1 MTLTRRIIPFLTVL
15 ALTACGGPAVLP
27 NGTST
32 LHGRIA
38 FDPTPAGAPGTVAE
52 VILVD
57 TADPDVRS
65 PLGTARMD
73 HPEDTPIP
81 FTLVYNV
88 HSVQAGHTYGLCAR
102 VKDAAGSVTWASDR
116 VTPVTLP
123 SDDRYT
129 NLVIR
134 DEDDW
139 ADCPEWDH

>member
-1 MTLTRRIIPFLTVL
+1 MKFTRTTVL
-15 ALTACGGPAVLP
+15 LLTTFALAACGGPAVLP

-32 LHGRIA
+32 LHGRVT
-38 FDPTPAGAPGTVAE
+38 FDPSPAGAPGAMAE

-65 PLGTARMD
+65 PLGTARLD
-73 HPEDTPIP
+73 HPEDPPIS

-102 VKDAAGSVTWASDR
+102 VKDTAGKVTWASDR
-116 VTPVTLP
+116 ITPVKLP

-129 NLVIR
+129 TLVTS
-134 DEDDW
+134 DDDDW